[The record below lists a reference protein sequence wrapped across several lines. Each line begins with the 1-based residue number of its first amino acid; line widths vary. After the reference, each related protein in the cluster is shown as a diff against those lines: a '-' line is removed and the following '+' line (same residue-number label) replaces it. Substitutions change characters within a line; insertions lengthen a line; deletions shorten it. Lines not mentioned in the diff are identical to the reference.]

1 MIYCIRIVCWHFW
14 RLINVFFWGESHLCQ
29 YAPYILANICEKK
42 WKEKRRRIRSKRR
55 EKKKNVSRFETAT
68 WQLLACVLTQLAIDL
83 VTAERKTREFWVES
97 QPDPSFPH
105 FFTPPIPSRLVLLT
119 EGLEQAT
126 IWISVW
132 DFSDLVPPSP
142 PLEKKGIKKGLK
154 VDQFHDR
161 HFVRQGSYGPW
172 KPGKSCNFI
181 LTFSK
186 TRKSWKKRLR
196 VLEK

>member
-1 MIYCIRIVCWHFW
+1 M
-14 RLINVFFWGESHLCQ
+14 
-29 YAPYILANICEKK
+29 
-42 WKEKRRRIRSKRR
+42 SK
-55 EKKKNVSRFETAT
+55 FETTT

-83 VTAERKTREFWVES
+83 VAAERKTREVWVES

-132 DFSDLVPPSP
+132 DFSDLGPPP
-142 PLEKKGIKKGLK
+142 PGKKGIKKGLK

-161 HFVRQGSYGPW
+161 HFVRQGSYGSW

-181 LTFSK
+181 FTFSR
-186 TRKSWKKRLR
+186 TRKSWKKKTTGPGKINLSPGIIVEICFWIGVRTLLDRLIFFGFF
-196 VLEK
+196 